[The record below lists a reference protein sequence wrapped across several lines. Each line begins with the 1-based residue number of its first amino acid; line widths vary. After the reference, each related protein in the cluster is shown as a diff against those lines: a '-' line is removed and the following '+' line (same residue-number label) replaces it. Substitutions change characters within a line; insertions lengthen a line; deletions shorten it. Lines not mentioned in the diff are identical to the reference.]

1 MADTAH
7 SNVMAATVIDGI
19 PIVRWGLV
27 AAGTETP
34 ADWAYWSAN
43 ITSTA
48 LISSTGICLNTK
60 PCLLEFKPRVTSA
73 MARKDC
79 DDLYL
84 ATTLV
89 PHILGGRRGYITT
102 VAKIENPGLAV
113 YPGHAWMA
121 GSTAGDIELME
132 LTKVMPETTGSGTAM
147 RSFCINGFNTETLED
162 GDTYMKFCW
171 I

>member
-7 SNVMAATVIDGI
+7 SQVSAATVIDGI

-48 LISSTGICLNTK
+48 LASGTAICLNTK
-60 PCLLEFKPRVTSA
+60 PCLIEFKPRVSTA

-79 DDLYL
+79 DDVYG
-84 ATTLV
+84 TSDLV
-89 PHILGGRRGYITT
+89 PHVLGGRRGYITT
-102 VAKIENPGLAV
+102 VAKIEDPSAAI

-132 LTKVMPETTGSGTAM
+132 LTQLSPVVTGSGTAV
-147 RSFCINGFNTETLED
+147 RSFIINGFNTEELES